1 METGYAVAEQMVA
14 LRQIE
19 SCEVCGQAKLES
31 VIDLGSHPLCD
42 DLVPVADTRQCE
54 LYPIEILY
62 CANCRTA
69 HQRFQVP
76 KKILFSRNY
85 HYRARLT
92 ADVVNGLAALV
103 IPTA

>member
-54 LYPIEILY
+54 L
-62 CANCRTA
+62 
-69 HQRFQVP
+69 
-76 KKILFSRNY
+76 
-85 HYRARLT
+85 
-92 ADVVNGLAALV
+92 
-103 IPTA
+103 